1 MHLIYSDSV
10 LLKKDST
17 PGIFLA
23 GPSPRGYGEGYPKD
37 WRDDA
42 IKIFE
47 ELKFKGK
54 IFIPRPSNGHMDNQ
68 FPILPNY
75 SNFFSTGLNHI
86 WKNPNPS

>member
-1 MHLIYSDSV
+1 MHLIYSDSG

-23 GPSPRGYGEGYPKD
+23 GPSPRGYGKGYPKD

-54 IFIPRPSNGHMDNQ
+54 YLYQDHQMDTW
-68 FPILPNY
+68 II
-75 SNFFSTGLNHI
+75 TMV
-86 WKNPNPS
+86 K